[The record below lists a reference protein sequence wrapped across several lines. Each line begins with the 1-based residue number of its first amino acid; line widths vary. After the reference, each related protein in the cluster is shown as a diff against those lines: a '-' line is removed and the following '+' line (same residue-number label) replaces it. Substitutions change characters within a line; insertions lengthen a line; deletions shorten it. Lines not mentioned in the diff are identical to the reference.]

1 MPVGAIIGAGV
12 IGATGSVIASSNAAG
27 AATNAANQNNALETS
42 IYNSNSA
49 NAAPYIQAGDKANTA
64 LQGFLGLGGDPAATQ
79 AAFNDY
85 LNSTGYQFNLN
96 QGLDAVSQ
104 SKAAAGLLNS
114 GSAVKSLDSYA
125 TGLADSYGQQYEGDL
140 AGVAATGQAA
150 SSGLAGVGANYA
162 GAVSSNNNSAA
173 STSANAGLSASG
185 SVNSLIGNALS
196 AYGTQAGLSSYGG
209 GGGSTSYAAPDNAF
223 GG

>member
-64 LQGFLGLGGDPAATQ
+64 LQGFLGLGGDPTATSK
-79 AAFNDY
+79 AFNDY
-85 LNSTGYQFNLN
+85 LNSTGYQFNLD

-125 TGLADSYGQQYEGDL
+125 TGLA
-140 AGVAATGQAA
+140 
-150 SSGLAGVGANYA
+150 GVGANYA

-173 STSANAGLSASG
+173 GASANAGLSASN
-185 SVNSLIGNALS
+185 SVNSLIGNALT

-209 GGGSTSYAAPDNAF
+209 GGNSSAYATPANAF